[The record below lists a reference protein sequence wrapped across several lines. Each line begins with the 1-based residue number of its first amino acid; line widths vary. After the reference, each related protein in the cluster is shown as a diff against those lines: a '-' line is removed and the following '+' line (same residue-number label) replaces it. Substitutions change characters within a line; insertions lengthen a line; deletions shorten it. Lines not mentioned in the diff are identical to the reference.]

1 MTMEE
6 SSRQVPWQSYYGP
19 NLGYVQ
25 DQYEKYV
32 ADPGTVDPA
41 YRELFDQWG
50 EPPQSEYSAA
60 SMIDYKLQ
68 GPRQA
73 LRDILIRTHYR
84 KRLQPG
90 KWCGTSVNTDIWL
103 HK

>member
-6 SSRQVPWQSYYGP
+6 SSRQVPWQAYYGP

-60 SMIDYKLQ
+60 SMIDNKLQ
-68 GPRQA
+68 GP
-73 LRDILIRTHYR
+73 
-84 KRLQPG
+84 
-90 KWCGTSVNTDIWL
+90 
-103 HK
+103 HKCFGAP

>member
-6 SSRQVPWQSYYGP
+6 SSRQVPWQAYYGP

-60 SMIDYKLQ
+60 SMIDNKLQ
-68 GPRQA
+68 GPPQV
-73 LRDILIRTHYR
+73 LWGTLTRTHCR
-84 KRLQPG
+84 KRLQQG
-90 KWCGTSVNTDIWL
+90 KWCGISVNTDI
-103 HK
+103 